1 MSEWQWIRIE
11 HFSVRPLPSAQEGD
25 PDTVT
30 PHPISAPQMSTSHL
44 HPWFS
49 LSILTTY
56 LFFLN
61 ILFLKNNIIIL
72 LRKTSIIGYK

>member
-1 MSEWQWIRIE
+1 MSEWHWIRIE
-11 HFSVRPLPSAQEGD
+11 HFSVRPLPSAQQRG

-30 PHPISAPQMSTSHL
+30 SHLISGPQMAARHL
-44 HPWFS
+44 RPWFS

-61 ILFLKNNIIIL
+61 ILFLKKSIIIL
-72 LRKTSIIGYK
+72 LSKTSIIGYK